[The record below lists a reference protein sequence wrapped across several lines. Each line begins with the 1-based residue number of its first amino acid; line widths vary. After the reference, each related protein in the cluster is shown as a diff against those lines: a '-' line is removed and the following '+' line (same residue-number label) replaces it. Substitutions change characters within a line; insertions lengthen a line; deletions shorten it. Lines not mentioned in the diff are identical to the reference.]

1 MIKYIYLFEYLIDVK
16 NGRGYFILDIWIVCF
31 NCYYCL
37 GRNIGKYG
45 SNGNYYEYYCEL
57 MNSFFLFIGVR
68 II

>member
-1 MIKYIYLFEYLIDVK
+1 MKGVINERQFNIEELLKDVWNDKKGKK

-45 SNGNYYEYYCEL
+45 GNGNYYEYY
-57 MNSFFLFIGVR
+57 
-68 II
+68 